1 MTKNNSLQY
10 WHELCARM
18 LAEAD
23 SLPLGEQRESFR
35 HSLARAIKKAGVDDT
50 EFVVHGV
57 EALEQLRKARDSLS
71 MSDED
76 AADYRQ
82 IDAGIQ
88 TLEPLVSLKEAR
100 ESVRVISESVYWSF
114 TVIEV
119 VGTLCFSL
127 LMYLLI
133 SLTH

>member
-10 WHELCARM
+10 WHDLCANM

-23 SLPLGEQRESFR
+23 SLPPGEQRESFR
-35 HSLARAIKKAGVDDT
+35 HSLARAIKKADIDDT

-57 EALEQLRKARDSLS
+57 EALEQLRKVRHSLS
-71 MSDED
+71 LSDVDE
-76 AADYRQ
+76 ADYRH
-82 IDAGIQ
+82 IDANIQ

-100 ESVRVISESVYWSF
+100 ERVMVISESVYWSF
-114 TVIEV
+114 TVIEI

-127 LMYLLI
+127 FMYLLV

>member
-1 MTKNNSLQY
+1 MTKNNSLRY

-35 HSLARAIKKAGVDDT
+35 HSIAHAIKKAGINDT
-50 EFVVHGV
+50 EFAVHGV
-57 EALEQLRKARDSLS
+57 EALEQLRKARHSLS
-71 MSDED
+71 LSGVD

-82 IDAGIQ
+82 IDASIQ
-88 TLEPLVSLKEAR
+88 TLEPLVSLKEACER
-100 ESVRVISESVYWSF
+100 VRVISKSVYWSI